1 MQANTLTHRLGVLAA
16 ILLLGNSLIA
26 NARETGAAD
35 PNAEVPPDPIVVTAE
50 WMLDQSE
57 PRMRAAGLVVLA
69 DNEDK
74 DRTAAIIE
82 NVRGTTDGA
91 AMLWLAHACRQ
102 ADLQRECIEA
112 GLDRAIVQYDGG
124 NLFARVA
131 LHEEADFADLIL
143 ETRRESM
150 YYFSLIEAWYHGL
163 SRADVTVDEGS
174 PGQRLA
180 QAYAIAAAW
189 ATPAFVPLMETCRN
203 ADPGGEVDR
212 SCQQLAGRVIDSG
225 ESILGTMV
233 AMAVQRRGE
242 PASNEERSAAETASN
257 RAGCQMQA
265 LEPELMAMDDPG
277 VREVLGL
284 LKRHGEFEAWDRL
297 AERHE
302 IDCSNP
308 LPAVD
313 DMAEQE
319 ARFNATVATVAQHM
333 VQSSDDRKR
342 AAGLAWHLT
351 NYSQP
356 IEAPNEL
363 LDELDAQIRSITD
376 PASLAW
382 LAAACGST
390 DIEDFCRAAGLDAA
404 IVEHDPGNLIS
415 RLPLLDE
422 TTIET
427 ALLESTRVRSY
438 FDEVGATWYP
448 ELYPE
453 LDPLSEEEQAEMGM
467 SHPMYVMSTALILP
481 LQYSSP
487 SFGPLYRFCGSRET
501 SDTDAIAACN
511 RIADELV
518 ETGRTMIEYHIG
530 LALRRQQAEGSGDAE
545 KVAAMNA
552 EAEHHTAVIGCQS
565 LALQETWDT
574 MTRDEVET
582 WIAEQLE
589 YGELRAYARAA
600 ERAGVDCSDPPPWP
614 PEFTGEG

>member
-1 MQANTLTHRLGVLAA
+1 MQEPNPIVRRGVLALV
-16 ILLLGNSLIA
+16 LLLGNPLTAYAQES
-26 NARETGAAD
+26 TTPDSMPAA
-35 PNAEVPPDPIVVTAE
+35 PDPVTATAE
-50 WMLDQSE
+50 WMLEQSE

-82 NVRGTTDGA
+82 NARGTTDGA

-102 ADLQRECIEA
+102 AGIQRECIEA

-150 YYFSLIEAWYHGL
+150 YYFSLIEAWYDAL
-163 SRADVTVDEGS
+163 SKADVAVDEGS

-189 ATPAFVPLMETCRN
+189 ATPAFVPLMETCRD
-203 ADPGGEVDR
+203 ADPGGDVDR
-212 SCQQLAGRVIDSG
+212 ACQQLAGRVIDSG
-225 ESILGTMV
+225 ESMLGTMV
-233 AMAVQRRGE
+233 AMAVQRRGK

-265 LEPELMAMDDPG
+265 LEPELIAMDDAG

-284 LKRHGEFEAWDRL
+284 LKRHGEFETWDRL

-319 ARFNATVATVAQHM
+319 ARFNATVATVARDM

-342 AAGLAWHLT
+342 AAGLAWQLT

-356 IEAPNEL
+356 IEAPNEM

-376 PASLAW
+376 PAALAW
-382 LAAACGST
+382 LATACGAV
-390 DIEDFCRAAGLDAA
+390 DIEDFCRSAGLDAA
-404 IVEHDPGNLIS
+404 IVKHDPGNLVP

-422 TTIET
+422 TTIEA

-453 LDPLSEEEQAEMGM
+453 LEPLSEEEQAEMGM
-467 SHPMYVMSTALILP
+467 SHPMYVMSTAFILP
-481 LQYSSP
+481 FPYSSP
-487 SFGPLYRFCGSRET
+487 SFGPLYRFCDSRET

-518 ETGRTMIEYHIG
+518 EAGRTMIEYHTG
-530 LALRRQQAEGSGDAE
+530 LALRRQQAEGSGDTE
-545 KVAAMNA
+545 KVASLNA

-565 LALQETWDT
+565 MALQATWET
-574 MTRDEVET
+574 MTRVEVET

-600 ERAGVDCSDPPPWP
+600 ERAGVDCSNPPSLQDPTAPR
-614 PEFTGEG
+614 

>member
-1 MQANTLTHRLGVLAA
+1 MQEPNPIVRRGVLALV
-16 ILLLGNSLIA
+16 LLLGNPLTAYAQES
-26 NARETGAAD
+26 TTPDSMPAA
-35 PNAEVPPDPIVVTAE
+35 PDPVTATAE
-50 WMLDQSE
+50 WMLEQSE

-82 NVRGTTDGA
+82 NARGTTDGA

-102 ADLQRECIEA
+102 AGIQRECIEA

-150 YYFSLIEAWYHGL
+150 YYFSLIEAWYDAL
-163 SRADVTVDEGS
+163 SKADVAVDEGS

-189 ATPAFVPLMETCRN
+189 ATPAFVPLMETCRD
-203 ADPGGEVDR
+203 ADPGGDVDR
-212 SCQQLAGRVIDSG
+212 ACQQLAGRVIDSG
-225 ESILGTMV
+225 ESMLGTMV
-233 AMAVQRRGE
+233 AMAVQRRGK

-265 LEPELMAMDDPG
+265 LEPELIAMDDAG

-284 LKRHGEFEAWDRL
+284 LKRHGEFETWDRL

-319 ARFNATVATVAQHM
+319 ARFNATVATVARDM

-342 AAGLAWHLT
+342 AAGLAWQLT

-356 IEAPNEL
+356 IEAPNEM

-376 PASLAW
+376 PAALAW
-382 LAAACGST
+382 LATSC
-390 DIEDFCRAAGLDAA
+390 DFNNIEDFCRAAGLDAA
-404 IVEHDPGNLIS
+404 LVKHDPGNLLS
-415 RLPLLDE
+415 RLPLLDD
-422 TTIET
+422 TTIES
-427 ALLESTRVRSY
+427 ALLQSTRVRSY
-438 FDEVGATWYP
+438 YDEAGATWYP

-453 LDPLSEEEQAEMGM
+453 LEPLSEEEQAEMGM
-467 SHPMYVMSTALILP
+467 SHPMYVMSTAFILP
-481 LQYSSP
+481 SP
-487 SFGPLYRFCGSRET
+487 YAMPSYGPLAQFCKSRG
-501 SDTDAIAACN
+501 DANDDATLACA
-511 RIADELV
+511 RIGDELV
-518 ETGRTMIEYHIG
+518 ENGRTLFELLVGMD
-530 LALRRQQAEGSGDAE
+530 LRRQLAQRAGDVGEDEMLKDQAEDVYARHICHS
-545 KVAAMNA
+545 
-552 EAEHHTAVIGCQS
+552 Q
-565 LALQETWDT
+565 ALRSTWETV
-574 MTRDEVET
+574 TRGEVEA

-600 ERAGVDCSDPPPWP
+600 ERAGVDCSNPQP
-614 PEFTGEG
+614 